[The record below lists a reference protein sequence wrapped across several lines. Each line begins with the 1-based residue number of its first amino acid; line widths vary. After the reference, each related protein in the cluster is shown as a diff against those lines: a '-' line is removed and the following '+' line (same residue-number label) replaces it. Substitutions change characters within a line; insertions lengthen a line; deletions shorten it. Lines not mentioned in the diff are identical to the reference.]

1 MLTGF
6 STDAPATFWSDP
18 SDPFP
23 GLKFA
28 VTRTAADGTDCGK
41 DQAIDIETA
50 VILYTRGAAEAAGF
64 RDIGMLIPGYH
75 ADFAVLS
82 EDLLTTA
89 PENID
94 KIRVEET
101 YIDGELIY
109 RNDKK

>member
-1 MLTGF
+1 MPTAWPLKTGG
-6 STDAPATFWSDP
+6 S
-18 SDPFP
+18 P
-23 GLKFA
+23 GS
-28 VTRTAADGTDCGK
+28 
-41 DQAIDIETA
+41 
-50 VILYTRGAAEAAGF
+50 AGF
-64 RDIGMLIPGYH
+64 RDVGMLIPGYH

-101 YIDGELIY
+101 YVDGELIY